1 MPRSEEIAEIK
12 NKLEELERIQKRLI
26 TIIMLISV
34 VIFILLMSLKSIIIE
49 LFVKKYKIDI
59 ISCLILKK

>member
-1 MPRSEEIAEIK
+1 MPRSEEITEIK

-34 VIFILLMSLKSIIIE
+34 VIFILLMSLK
-49 LFVKKYKIDI
+49 FNNY
-59 ISCLILKK
+59 

>member
-26 TIIMLISV
+26 IIIMLISV
-34 VIFILLMSLKSIIIE
+34 VIFILLMSLK
-49 LFVKKYKIDI
+49 FNNY
-59 ISCLILKK
+59 